1 MHARS
6 IYRSTL
12 VSSATFAS
20 RGLDEESAEQG
31 YWCQGLDFRK
41 PLHSSSKIEQARQL
55 IRQHSPFY
63 DHDRYFAPDINAA
76 MKLIQSGAFNSLS
89 AIRPER

>member
-31 YWCQGLDFRK
+31 YWCQGLDFRDVEHCLRNRHFSLQGAHA
-41 PLHSSSKIEQARQL
+41 PA
-55 IRQHSPFY
+55 Y
-63 DHDRYFAPDINAA
+63 WNWHDR
-76 MKLIQSGAFNSLS
+76 
-89 AIRPER
+89 E